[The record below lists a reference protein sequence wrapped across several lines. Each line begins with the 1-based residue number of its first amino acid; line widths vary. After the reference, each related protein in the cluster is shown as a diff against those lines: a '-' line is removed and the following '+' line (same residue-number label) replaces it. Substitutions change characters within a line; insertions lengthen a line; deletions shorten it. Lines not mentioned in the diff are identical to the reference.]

1 MSKPIRKPGLIKSE
15 SSKLKYEIKAL
26 KSKVRE
32 LEEKL
37 SNRGKTMY
45 YWLKPDESISN
56 LWDEEDHKKY
66 LNENDITDAEN
77 NGWSLKT
84 IKVLNEEEVYSYSEE
99 ELFKI
104 IQSYEKHCMGMN
116 YVISKEIIDK
126 DIYEFISAYKK

>member
-1 MSKPIRKPGLIKSE
+1 
-15 SSKLKYEIKAL
+15 
-26 KSKVRE
+26 
-32 LEEKL
+32 
-37 SNRGKTMY
+37 MY

-99 ELFKI
+99 DYLK
-104 IQSYEKHCMGMN
+104 
-116 YVISKEIIDK
+116 
-126 DIYEFISAYKK
+126 

>member
-1 MSKPIRKPGLIKSE
+1 MKKPIRKPGLIKSE

-26 KSKVRE
+26 KSKVSE

-66 LNENDITDAEN
+66 LNEKFLMKKKLIHIQKKNY
-77 NGWSLKT
+77 LK
-84 IKVLNEEEVYSYSEE
+84 
-99 ELFKI
+99 
-104 IQSYEKHCMGMN
+104 
-116 YVISKEIIDK
+116 
-126 DIYEFISAYKK
+126 